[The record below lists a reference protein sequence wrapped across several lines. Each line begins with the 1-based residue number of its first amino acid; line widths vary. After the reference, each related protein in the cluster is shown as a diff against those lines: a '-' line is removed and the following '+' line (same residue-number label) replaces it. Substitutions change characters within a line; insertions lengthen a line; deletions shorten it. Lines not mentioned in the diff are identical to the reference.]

1 MNRFDPSKI
10 ISALG
15 SSAVPLV
22 GGAAALGTCWY
33 GAQNCIFSVEA
44 GHRAIK
50 FNRLWGLGDSTFEE
64 GLHFMMPWFERPII
78 FDIRARP
85 RTIVS
90 LTGSRDL
97 QMVNISVR
105 TLCRPDEFQ
114 LSEVYRHLGHT
125 YDEKVLPSIV
135 NECLKAVVAQYN
147 AAELV
152 QKREQVSLEIRRRLT
167 ERAKDF
173 QIMLEDVA
181 ITHLAFSPEYDRA
194 VESKQVAQQQAER
207 ARFKVLKAQEEKKNI
222 IIKAQGEQ
230 AAAQMIGHAISN
242 NPGFVELRRIDVAR
256 EVAGTLSKS
265 SNKLVLSADSLLL
278 NLMDN
283 KVNDAMGS
291 SAKGSAAKKAGA

>member
-1 MNRFDPSKI
+1 MAKFDPQKVI
-10 ISALG
+10 QALG
-15 SSAVPLV
+15 SSAVPLI
-22 GGAAALGTCWY
+22 GGAAALSGLY
-33 GAQNCIFSVEA
+33 YAGNNCIFNVDA

-50 FNRLWGLGDSTFEE
+50 FNRLWGLGDAAYEE
-64 GLHFMMPWFERPII
+64 GVHLLLPWFERPIV

-105 TLCRPDEFQ
+105 TLCRPDEFH
-114 LSEVYRHLGHT
+114 LPDVYRSLGHN

-152 QKREQVSLEIRRRLT
+152 QKREQVSLDIKRRLT
-167 ERAKDF
+167 ERASDF
-173 QIMLEDVA
+173 NIMLDDVA

-194 VESKQVAQQQAER
+194 VESKQVAQQQAEK

-230 AAAQMIGHAISN
+230 AAAQMIGHAIKN

-256 EVAGTLSKS
+256 EVASLLAKS
-265 SNKLVLSADSLLL
+265 NNRLVLSADALLL
-278 NLMDN
+278 NLMDQ
-283 KVNDAMGS
+283 KVTDTVCA
-291 SAKGSAAKKAGA
+291 SANRKPT